1 MCNALVAQQF
11 NFSNIGTDRGLPSSE
26 VYYVLQ
32 DHKGYMWF
40 ATTYGVCRYN
50 GKRFTTYTT
59 AQGLTDNTVLTMC
72 EDKQG
77 RIWFG
82 PQNNEVCYWQND
94 TIYTPPAGKSFSKV
108 LYNAGVYFLGM
119 YVDSAKN
126 IWMSTNTRLYLS
138 TLTDLKSTIE
148 PTPNDDSVN
157 IVLKI
162 IDGKK
167 ILVASQIHPKKSLLP
182 DRRIIGYD
190 SPEGRKYVE
199 IKIPSPPTSPIIYRT
214 ALLTD
219 GRILFAYANF
229 LYAITPDGKLEIKT
243 YDRSIITLNT
253 DKDNGLWIGFFKGGL
268 AYYKNQD
275 IRMMRRKKSKKG

>member
-1 MCNALVAQQF
+1 MFAV
-11 NFSNIGTDRGLPSSE
+11 SVKLPAS
-26 VYYVLQ
+26 
-32 DHKGYMWF
+32 
-40 ATTYGVCRYN
+40 
-50 GKRFTTYTT
+50 
-59 AQGLTDNTVLTMC
+59 
-72 EDKQG
+72 
-77 RIWFG
+77 
-82 PQNNEVCYWQND
+82 
-94 TIYTPPAGKSFSKV
+94 
-108 LYNAGVYFLGM
+108 
-119 YVDSAKN
+119 
-126 IWMSTNTRLYLS
+126 LS
-138 TLTDLKSTIE
+138 TENGRFYACSQ
-148 PTPNDDSVN
+148 
-157 IVLKI
+157 KI